1 MSNKIMEV
9 SIMTKWI
16 NDDFVIRNGLLIGL
30 SKEGEEK
37 LKETDTLV
45 IPEGVININEDTF
58 RNSPI
63 KKLVL
68 PLSLKTI
75 GSGAFNSSELEEITG
90 GNNVEEIYNFTF
102 KDNNLKT
109 VTNFI
114 HLEKMGIGAFAK
126 NKINDFYFNDNL
138 SKISMSAF
146 EDNRFETLD
155 FSHCK
160 NLTIEEYAFSFNSIK
175 SFKFGENVKADKEAL
190 RFNNLKNTNFVDAD
204 ITEPICYNEEARPD
218 NSWQEKHFV
227 IRDNAFVDLTTEG
240 FKKLETADN
249 ITFPSI
255 EGVKRV
261 DIKFSKMTFTY
272 TFSFKSVY
280 ISEGIE
286 EIGACTFPFR
296 EIEKVHLPKSLKVI
310 EHEAFASTS
319 IKSIKFPKN
328 LEEIGYGAF
337 ASSKLQSVDLSET
350 KVTKLQDKC
359 FINCRYLKEV
369 KLPKGLDSI
378 EDGVFQNTY
387 SLREITI
394 PENTTWIGHFAF
406 SASGLEKI
414 NFLNPENLETIQDAA
429 FKGAR
434 LKFFP
439 FEKVKSFEAIGF
451 EAFERNDLEEVFIKS
466 ADEVRG
472 HAFKNNNIKK
482 VNIIN
487 VENLSEEAF
496 IGNNIEYFNI
506 SDDTN
511 IVSDD
516 VFFD

>member
-1 MSNKIMEV
+1 
-9 SIMTKWI
+9 MTDKKLEWR
-16 NDDFVIRNGLLIGL
+16 NEDFVINNSLLVGL
-30 SKEGEEK
+30 SEEGEEK
-37 LKETDTLV
+37 IIKTDTLV
-45 IPEGVININEDTF
+45 IPEGVISIGLSAFEEA
-58 RNSPI
+58 PI

-68 PLSLKTI
+68 PLSLKAI
-75 GSGAFNSSELEEITG
+75 GSSAFSNSGLEEIIG
-90 GNNVEEIYNFTF
+90 GDNVEEIDFNTF
-102 KDNNLKT
+102 ENNNLRT
-109 VTNFI
+109 VTNFL
-114 HLEKMGIGAFAK
+114 HLKRIKARAFAR
-126 NKINDFYFNDNL
+126 NKISNFYFGEEL
-138 SKISMSAF
+138 SEIEAFAF
-146 EDNRFETLD
+146 EDNRFEYVD
-155 FSHCK
+155 FSRCNELK
-160 NLTIEEYAFSFNSIK
+160 VKENA
-175 SFKFGENVKADKEAL
+175 FKFNLIEHFLMGKITTLSSETFCFNKIESL
-190 RFNNLKNTNFVDAD
+190 RNSGFIDAD
-204 ITEPICYNEEARPD
+204 ITEPVSYSEKSRPFGSWEEND
-218 NSWQEKHFV
+218 FV
-227 IRDNAFVDLTTEG
+227 IRDNAFVDLTKEG
-240 FKKLETADN
+240 YKKLLTAN
-249 ITFPSI
+249 TLTFPSI

-359 FINCRYLKEV
+359 FNNCRYLKEV

-394 PENTTWIGHFAF
+394 PESTTWIGHFAF
-406 SASGLEKI
+406 STSGLEKI

-466 ADEVRG
+466 AGEVRG
-472 HAFKNNNIKK
+472 YAFKNNNIKK

-496 IGNNIEYFNI
+496 IGNNIEDFNI
-506 SDDTN
+506 FDDTN